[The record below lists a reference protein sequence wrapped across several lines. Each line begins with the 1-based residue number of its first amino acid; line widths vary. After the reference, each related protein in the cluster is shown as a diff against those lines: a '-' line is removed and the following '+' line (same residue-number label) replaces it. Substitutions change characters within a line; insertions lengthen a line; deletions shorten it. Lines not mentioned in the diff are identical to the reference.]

1 MTVVGRERPA
11 RRDGVWVRRSGDEN
25 ALFDPTSS
33 AVHLLNE
40 TALAIWEL
48 CDGQT
53 DPEEMIAAIVEVSG
67 LERDAVTQDVRRI
80 LSELGD
86 AGLLTWAPRA

>member
-1 MTVVGRERPA
+1 MTIAGRERPS
-11 RRDGVWVRRSGDEN
+11 RREGVWVRRSGDEN

-33 AVHLLNE
+33 SVHLLNE

-48 CDGQT
+48 CDGNT

-67 LERDAVTQDVRRI
+67 LSPDAVTHDVERI
-80 LSELGD
+80 LAEFGE
-86 AGLLTWAPRA
+86 AGIVTWGPRA

>member
-1 MTVVGRERPA
+1 MTVKGRERPA

-53 DPEEMIAAIVEVSG
+53 DPEEMVAAIVELSG
-67 LERDAVTQDVRRI
+67 LDPTAVEQDVERI
-80 LSELGD
+80 LTEFGD
-86 AGLLTWAPRA
+86 AGLVTWAPRA